1 MEISVVSP
9 VYKAPLIL
17 EELVDRLQTTLN
29 NICNSYEIILIDDG
43 CPLNSWNIIENLVS
57 CNSHVRGIK
66 LSRNFGQH
74 YAISAGLENA
84 TGDWII
90 VLDCDLQD
98 KPEEIQKLYIK
109 AKEGFDIV
117 LASREYRQDNFW
129 KKYTSKQFHKILT
142 YLTGNVQDYKLS
154 NFGIYSR
161 KVITAINSCKDPIR
175 YFPSLLQKVGFKS
188 ITIGVEHNTR
198 REGESS
204 YNLMRLLKL
213 GLDVVL
219 SNSEKP
225 IRLIVK
231 LGVLISALSFGFG
244 LLVVYQWYNN
254 QITITGYSSVII
266 SICFFSGI
274 IIFTLGIIG
283 LYIGKTFEAVKFRP
297 PYFIDK
303 II

>member
-17 EELVDRLQTTLN
+17 EELVVRLKTTLN
-29 NICNSYEIILIDDG
+29 NICNSYEIILVDDG

-57 CNSHVRGIK
+57 CNTHVRGIK

-98 KPEEIQKLYIK
+98 KPEEIQKLYLK

-117 LASREYRQDNFW
+117 LASREDRQDNFW
-129 KKYTSKQFHKILT
+129 KKYSSKQFHKILT
-142 YLTGNVQDYKLS
+142 YLTGNVQDYTLS

-161 KVITAINSCKDPIR
+161 KVVLAINSCKDPIR
-175 YFPSLLQKVGFKS
+175 YFPSLLQNVGFKS
-188 ITIGVEHNTR
+188 FTLAVEHNTR

-204 YNLMRLLKL
+204 YDLMRLLKL

-231 LGVLISALSFGFG
+231 LGILISALSFGFG
-244 LLVVYQWYNN
+244 LLVIYKWYNN
-254 QITITGYSSVII
+254 QITISGYSSVII

-297 PYFIDK
+297 SYFIDK